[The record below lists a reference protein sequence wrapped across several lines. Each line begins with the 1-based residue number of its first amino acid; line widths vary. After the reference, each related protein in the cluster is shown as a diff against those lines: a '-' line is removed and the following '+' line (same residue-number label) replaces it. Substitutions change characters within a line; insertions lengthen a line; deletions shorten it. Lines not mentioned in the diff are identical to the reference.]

1 MKQLLTVLALTLSLT
16 TLAQK
21 EIKLG
26 ELASHVGD
34 SVTVKGKIHGVR
46 YLESAKNTPT
56 FINVGGAFPD
66 QLLTIVIW
74 GDVRKQLNYAPEEKP
89 YVNGFAKVSG
99 RVELYR
105 GKPQIVISNPS
116 QLSILYDEEVPAGQV
131 PTPGTQKQ

>member
-1 MKQLLTVLALTLSLT
+1 MKGLLTILALTLSLT
-16 TLAQK
+16 TLAQT
-21 EIKLG
+21 EIGLD

-56 FINVGGAFPD
+56 FINVGGAFPN

-74 GDVRKQLNYAPEEKP
+74 GDVRKKLNYAPEEKP

-99 RVELYR
+99 KVEIFR
-105 GKPQIVISNPS
+105 GKPQIVVTNPS
-116 QLSILYDEEVPAGQV
+116 QLSILYDAEVPAVQV
-131 PTPGTQKQ
+131 PPAGSGKN